1 MNAQTLVAKVW
12 NFAHVLRDQGVSY
25 QAYISQISYLLF
37 LKMDEERV
45 TQIGEASMLP
55 DGARWGDIKD
65 LSGEA
70 LNATYVKLLD
80 RLSKQ
85 GGIIGA
91 IFLKAQNGIQDP
103 AKLKRLVGLIDSEIW
118 LGLPVDVKGD
128 IYEGLLARNAE
139 DVKSG
144 AGQYFTPRSVI
155 EAMVQVVDPKPHQT
169 VHDPACGTAG
179 FLLAAW
185 EHMKQHPKA
194 RDRAVYSALKN
205 KFSGV
210 DIVPEVVRLAAMN
223 LYLHGITSVDSIV
236 EAKDA
241 LLGAGGKTYD
251 VILTNPPFGK
261 KQSYRIVRDDGEIDS
276 EREDYDRQD
285 FFVTTSNKQLN
296 FLQHIMTVLAPNGEA
311 AVVLP
316 DNVLFEGGAGETI
329 RRRLL
334 NNFDFHT
341 LLRLPTGIFYKQG
354 VKANVLFFD
363 KKPPSETAATK
374 DLWIYDLRTNQRFT
388 LKERPMVRSDLD
400 DFIACYR
407 SGSRVKRE
415 ESEKFKRFPIELC
428 SPATRSIS
436 ISSGLR
442 ISPLTIRIC
451 CRRPTKSPPKSSK
464 AWRQHSTA
472 SATWPRRLARGRIEV
487 LPPAAHSPAVIARRA
502 SDEAIHAAACR
513 AMDCFASAF
522 SSSLESLRLS
532 FEASWFET
540 REGAHLTMRVADL
553 ILQEHREAMRLEG

>member
-1 MNAQTLVAKVW
+1 MNAQNLVAKVW

-55 DGARWGDIKD
+55 KGARWEDIKD
-65 LSGEA
+65 QSGEA
-70 LNATYVKLLD
+70 LSETYGKLLEN
-80 RLSKQ
+80 LSRQ
-85 GGIIGA
+85 SGIIGA
-91 IFLKAQNGIQDP
+91 IFLKAQNEIQDP
-103 AKLKRLVGLIDSEIW
+103 AKLKRLVGLIDGETW
-118 LGLPVDVKGD
+118 LGLPVDVKGN

-144 AGQYFTPRSVI
+144 AGQYFTPRPLI
-155 EAMVQVVDPKPHQT
+155 EAMVEVVDPKPHQT
-169 VHDPACGTAG
+169 IHDPACGTAG

-185 EHMKQHPKA
+185 EHMKRHPKA
-194 RDRAVYSALKN
+194 RDRGVYSALKN

-223 LYLHGITSVDSIV
+223 LYLHGITGVDSIV

-241 LLGAGGKTYD
+241 LLGAGGKTYE

-296 FLQHIMTVLAPNGEA
+296 FLQHIMTVLAQNGEA

-363 KKPPSETAATK
+363 KKPPSEAAATK
-374 DLWIYDLRTNQRFT
+374 ELWIYDLRTNQRFT
-388 LKERPMVRSDLD
+388 LKERPMVRADID

-407 SGSRVKRE
+407 PGHRAQRE
-415 ESEKFKRFPIELC
+415 EAEKFKRFPLQ
-428 SPATRSIS
+428 T
-436 ISSGLR
+436 L
-442 ISPLTIRIC
+442 
-451 CRRPTKSPPKSSK
+451 
-464 AWRQHSTA
+464 
-472 SATWPRRLARGRIEV
+472 LARDKVNLDIFWLKDHALDDPDL
-487 LPPAAHSPAVIARRA
+487 LPSP
-502 SDEAIHAAACR
+502 DEAAAEIVE
-513 AMDCFASAF
+513 
-522 SSSLESLRLS
+522 SLETALER
-532 FEASWFET
+532 F
-540 REGAHLTMRVADL
+540 RGVAKAL
-553 ILQEHREAMRLEG
+553 GEKLA

>member
-1 MNAQTLVAKVW
+1 MNANTLVSKVW
-12 NFAHVLRDQGVSY
+12 NFAHVLRDQGISY

-55 DGARWGDIKD
+55 DGARWSDIKE

-70 LNATYVKLLD
+70 LGTNYAKLLD
-80 RLSKQ
+80 TLSRQ
-85 GGIIGA
+85 PGIIGA
-91 IFLKAQNGIQDP
+91 IFLKAQNEIQDP
-103 AKLKRLVGLIDSEIW
+103 AKLKRLVGLIDSETW
-118 LGLPVDVKGD
+118 LGLPVDVKGS

-144 AGQYFTPRSVI
+144 AGQYFTPRPVI
-155 EAMVQVVDPKPHQT
+155 EAMVKVVDPQPDQT

-179 FLLAAW
+179 FLLSAW
-185 EHMKQHPKA
+185 EHMKANPKA
-194 RDRAVYSALKN
+194 RDKAVYQSLKN
-205 KFSGV
+205 KFSGI

-223 LYLHGITSVDSIV
+223 LYLHGITGVDSIV

-241 LLGAGGKTYD
+241 LLGAGGKSYD

-334 NNFDFHT
+334 KNFDFHT

-363 KKPPSETAATK
+363 KRPPSEEWATK

-388 LKERPMVRSDLD
+388 LKERPMVRTDLD
-400 DFIACYR
+400 DFVACYHPDNKANR
-407 SGSRVKRE
+407 AETER
-415 ESEKFKRFPIELC
+415 FKRFPLD
-428 SPATRSIS
+428 T
-436 ISSGLR
+436 L
-442 ISPLTIRIC
+442 
-451 CRRPTKSPPKSSK
+451 
-464 AWRQHSTA
+464 
-472 SATWPRRLARGRIEV
+472 LARDRLNLDIFWLKDDTLDDPDL
-487 LPPAAHSPAVIARRA
+487 LPPPDEVAAEIV
-502 SDEAIHAAACR
+502 E
-513 AMDCFASAF
+513 
-522 SSSLESLRLS
+522 SLETALERFRSVAKQL
-532 FEASWFET
+532 A
-540 REGAHLTMRVADL
+540 EGHSAVDS
-553 ILQEHREAMRLEG
+553 

>member
-1 MNAQTLVAKVW
+1 MNAQTIVAKVW

-45 TQIGEASMLP
+45 TQIGEASLLP
-55 DGARWGDIKD
+55 EGARWVDIKD
-65 LSGEA
+65 LTGEA
-70 LNATYVKLLD
+70 LSAAYAKLLET
-80 RLSKQ
+80 LSRQ

-91 IFLKAQNGIQDP
+91 IFLKAQNEIQDP
-103 AKLKRLVGLIDSEIW
+103 AKLRRLVGLIDSETW

-155 EAMVQVVDPKPHQT
+155 EAMVEVVDPQPDQT
-169 VHDPACGTAG
+169 IHDPACGTAG

-185 EHMKQHPKA
+185 EHMKRNPRA

-223 LYLHGITSVDSIV
+223 LYLHGITGVESIV

-251 VILTNPPFGK
+251 VVLTNPPFGR
-261 KQSYRIVRDDGEIDS
+261 KQSYRIVRDDGEIET

-296 FLQHIMTVLAPNGEA
+296 FLQHIMTVLAPDGEA

-329 RRRLL
+329 RKRLL
-334 NNFDFHT
+334 RNFDFHT
-341 LLRLPTGIFYKQG
+341 MLRLPTGIFYKQG

-363 KKPPSETAATK
+363 KKPPADVAATK
-374 DLWIYDLRTNQRFT
+374 DLWIYDLRTNKRFT
-388 LKERPMVRSDLD
+388 LKERPMTPADLR
-400 DFIACYR
+400 DFVESYR
-407 SGSRVKRE
+407 SGRQHERE
-415 ESEKFKRFPIELC
+415 ESERF
-428 SPATRSIS
+428 R
-436 ISSGLR
+436 R
-442 ISPLTIRIC
+442 YPLN
-451 CRRPTKSPPKSSK
+451 
-464 AWRQHSTA
+464 AL
-472 SATWPRRLARGRIEV
+472 LARDKVNMDIFWLKDDTLDDPDLMPPPDEV
-487 LPPAAHSPAVIARRA
+487 AAEIVESLQT
-502 SDEAIHAAACR
+502 AIDRFRGVAAA
-513 AMDCFASAF
+513 
-522 SSSLESLRLS
+522 
-532 FEASWFET
+532 
-540 REGAHLTMRVADL
+540 
-553 ILQEHREAMRLEG
+553 LQGKVPMI

>member
-1 MNAQTLVAKVW
+1 MNAQSLVAKVW

-45 TQIGEASMLP
+45 EQIGEASMLP
-55 DGARWGDIKD
+55 EGARWGDIKD

-70 LNATYVKLLD
+70 LNAKYVKLLD
-80 RLSKQ
+80 TLSRQ

-91 IFLKAQNGIQDP
+91 IFLKAQSEIQDP
-103 AKLKRLVGLIDSEIW
+103 AKLKRLVGLIDSEVW
-118 LGLPVDVKGD
+118 LGLPVDVKGN

-144 AGQYFTPRSVI
+144 AGKYFTPRPLI
-155 EAMVQVVDPKPHQT
+155 ESMVQVVDPKPHQT

-194 RDRAVYSALKN
+194 RDRGVYSALKN
-205 KFSGV
+205 KFSGI

-223 LYLHGITSVDSIV
+223 LYLHGITGVESIV

-296 FLQHIMTVLAPNGEA
+296 FLQHIMTVLALNGEA

-316 DNVLFEGGAGETI
+316 DNVLFEGGAGNHPPPSSSELPHPAAAADHSLI
-329 RRRLL
+329 FRFSE
-334 NNFDFHT
+334 FD
-341 LLRLPTGIFYKQG
+341 LEPTPTQSHNPPRSVPARGAFRPIVTKRGAGCDGRFGFGHAHDAGRTKGPRWTSQG
-354 VKANVLFFD
+354 VW
-363 KKPPSETAATK
+363 S
-374 DLWIYDLRTNQRFT
+374 
-388 LKERPMVRSDLD
+388 
-400 DFIACYR
+400 
-407 SGSRVKRE
+407 
-415 ESEKFKRFPIELC
+415 
-428 SPATRSIS
+428 
-436 ISSGLR
+436 
-442 ISPLTIRIC
+442 
-451 CRRPTKSPPKSSK
+451 
-464 AWRQHSTA
+464 
-472 SATWPRRLARGRIEV
+472 
-487 LPPAAHSPAVIARRA
+487 
-502 SDEAIHAAACR
+502 
-513 AMDCFASAF
+513 
-522 SSSLESLRLS
+522 
-532 FEASWFET
+532 
-540 REGAHLTMRVADL
+540 
-553 ILQEHREAMRLEG
+553 

>member
-1 MNAQTLVAKVW
+1 MNAQALVAKVW

-45 TQIGEASMLP
+45 EQIGEASMLP
-55 DGARWGDIKD
+55 EGARWGDIKD

-70 LNATYVKLLD
+70 LSATYAKLLET
-80 RLSKQ
+80 LSKQ
-85 GGIIGA
+85 TGIIGA
-91 IFLKAQNGIQDP
+91 IFLKAQSEIQDP
-103 AKLKRLVGLIDSEIW
+103 AKLKRLVGLIDGETW
-118 LGLPVDVKGD
+118 LGLPVDVKGS

-144 AGQYFTPRSVI
+144 AGQYFTPRPLI
-155 EAMVQVVDPKPHQT
+155 EAMVEVVDPKPNQT

-185 EHMKQHPKA
+185 EHMKDSKRFPEVQ
-194 RDRAVYSALKN
+194 DRRVYQELRN
-205 KFSGV
+205 KFSGI

-223 LYLHGITSVDSIV
+223 LYLHGITGVESIV

-241 LLGAGGKTYD
+241 LLGVGGKTYD
-251 VILTNPPFGK
+251 IVLTNPPFGK
-261 KQSYRIVRDDGEIDS
+261 KQSYRIVRDDGEIES

-363 KKPPSETAATK
+363 KKPPSEIAATK
-374 DLWIYDLRTNQRFT
+374 ELWIYDLRTNQRFT
-388 LKERPMVRSDLD
+388 LKERPMVRADLQ
-400 DFIACYR
+400 DFTACYR
-407 SGSRVKRE
+407 PGRRTE
-415 ESEKFKRFPIELC
+415 RAETERFKRY
-428 SPATRSIS
+428 
-436 ISSGLR
+436 
-442 ISPLTIRIC
+442 PL
-451 CRRPTKSPPKSSK
+451 
-464 AWRQHSTA
+464 AA
-472 SATWPRRLARGRIEV
+472 LLARDKVNLDIFWLKDDTLDDPDL
-487 LPPAAHSPAVIARRA
+487 LPPPDEVAAEVV
-502 SDEAIHAAACR
+502 E
-513 AMDCFASAF
+513 
-522 SSSLESLRLS
+522 SLETALDR
-532 FEASWFET
+532 F
-540 REGAHLTMRVADL
+540 RNVAKAL
-553 ILQEHREAMRLEG
+553 GERPA